1 MSESDSSHGIPQTV
15 EALQNSLAAAA
26 TAHVHDNH
34 RAPCVDGTR
43 TLFSRM
49 DCHGVG
55 EDLNQAVRSLAIAT
69 HHGRQL
75 VLLPPPRHHVKLQ
88 GASCQS
94 AVRTTAAEPWH
105 WLAGQNVAL
114 GSVLLL
120 SSCQERLMREA
131 PAELEALALANS
143 SEFGRARRRLRAALG
158 FNTSEARN
166 DEWVLGASIGRSW
179 RINIGLAQI
188 PRIFH
193 HQGTLWWFQVLTTY
207 FVRIQR
213 PLSTLL
219 EAQQAMRPYV
229 ARMPQPASSRELQ
242 FAGWTSDPCSTQ
254 HGEKQAR
261 HGVATGVVQPRGTH
275 LACARAGW
283 APSARFD
290 VGLHLREGDACRAKG
305 RRFKQMRMCGLNLS
319 AALLLLRR
327 HGVSNGTLFV
337 ATDSPSVIDDLR
349 RGLAAPFVAY
359 HLPINRSRFE
369 TAGAT
374 EGIGARSLRRQ
385 SLLESLMD
393 ILLLSRSTVIAA
405 KMMSNFGRAALQLR
419 VQPPAT
425 LRYVALD
432 ERPWCSRT
440 SCRLGA
446 VGEGNVPAAH
456 AAAPQRLSRGRR
468 YAGSEGGTR

>member
-1 MSESDSSHGIPQTV
+1 MSDSDSSHGIPQTV

-75 VLLPPPRHHVKLQ
+75 VLLPPPRRHVKLQ

-166 DEWVLGASIGRSW
+166 DEWVLGEAR
-179 RINIGLAQI
+179 
-188 PRIFH
+188 
-193 HQGTLWWFQVLTTY
+193 V
-207 FVRIQR
+207 FVRLR
-213 PLSTLL
+213 
-219 EAQQAMRPYV
+219 
-229 ARMPQPASSRELQ
+229 
-242 FAGWTSDPCSTQ
+242 
-254 HGEKQAR
+254 
-261 HGVATGVVQPRGTH
+261 
-275 LACARAGW
+275 
-283 APSARFD
+283 
-290 VGLHLREGDACRAKG
+290 HLRHVGRVWQDRVRAEG
-305 RRFKQMRMCGLNLS
+305 CG
-319 AALLLLRR
+319 A
-327 HGVSNGTLFV
+327 
-337 ATDSPSVIDDLR
+337 
-349 RGLAAPFVAY
+349 
-359 HLPINRSRFE
+359 
-369 TAGAT
+369 
-374 EGIGARSLRRQ
+374 
-385 SLLESLMD
+385 
-393 ILLLSRSTVIAA
+393 
-405 KMMSNFGRAALQLR
+405 
-419 VQPPAT
+419 
-425 LRYVALD
+425 
-432 ERPWCSRT
+432 
-440 SCRLGA
+440 
-446 VGEGNVPAAH
+446 
-456 AAAPQRLSRGRR
+456 
-468 YAGSEGGTR
+468 